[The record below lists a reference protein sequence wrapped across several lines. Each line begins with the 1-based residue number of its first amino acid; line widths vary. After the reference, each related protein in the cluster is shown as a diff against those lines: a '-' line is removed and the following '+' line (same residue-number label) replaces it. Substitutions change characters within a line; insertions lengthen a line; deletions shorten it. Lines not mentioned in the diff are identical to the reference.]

1 MKYLKSFVLFT
12 TLFFLI
18 LNVAIA
24 QNGAPRNPQLKEI
37 LTPFRMPLI
46 DRKTI
51 EYIYLDQDKDP
62 DAMKATLVNG
72 KKILWIDDD
81 DDMAIGD
88 VEGDMDNDCLL
99 IDRNGDGKYGDFLDL
114 IIDYIDGNGD
124 GRADYQILV
133 DNGAKENKEK
143 WESHYMWFIDNDK
156 DGVFGYVNWNSFKME
171 LWDHTGKSNFFAD
184 YNGKSA
190 FLKVHISTW
199 NIENL
204 EYNWE
209 NPFLFYDLDN
219 DGLTEMAIRL
229 VDEPV
234 RLNDQNSDYTWE
246 FSNYI
251 TLAQMTFDLDN
262 DNRPENELDFDLSLQ
277 FSGKGFG
284 YSDQINKIGLH
295 LVADGSD
302 KYFADPRWRHLESL
316 VYPNHETAPGLI
328 FNKGEWNSCSLV
340 FDEDDDCHR
349 WERVEFYQQKD
360 PFIIGAKKGGLDDLP
375 QADPTGDRGEW
386 DNDFSGKGN
395 LYVSP
400 LDGKLH
406 LYGAETGYWRID
418 QQALFYQGWQGWR
431 GENLQP
437 EDTDYAEPEIF
448 GTVRYE
454 DTDNNGFFDKIS
466 YDLDGDHQFEEEVSL
481 FQLSLS
487 DKSDIIKTADLK
499 YENFHKLHKSIAENQ
514 YQKSLKMENLAN
526 MAGLNTNWYSFLRSS
541 KSIQEQYH
549 NGFWLSYY
557 LYKDLMG
564 FYKDDTAESKT
575 IQKTYFKLNL

>member
-1 MKYLKSFVLFT
+1 MKHHKLFT
-12 TLFFLI
+12 QITTIFFLV
-18 LNVAIA
+18 LNVATA
-24 QNGAPRNPQLKEI
+24 QNVKQRNPQLKEI

-51 EYIYLDQDKDP
+51 EYIYLDEDKDP

-88 VEGDMDNDCLL
+88 VEGDMDNDCLM
-99 IDRNGDGKYGDFLDL
+99 IDINGDGKYGDYLDL
-114 IIDYIDGNGD
+114 NIDYIDGDGD
-124 GRADYQILV
+124 GKADYQILV
-133 DNGAKENKEK
+133 DNGKKEFKDK
-143 WESHYMWFIDNDK
+143 WESHYMWFIDNDN
-156 DGVFGYVNWNSFKME
+156 DGVFGYVNWNSVKME

-184 YNGKSA
+184 YNGQSA

-199 NIENL
+199 NIKDL
-204 EYNWE
+204 GYNWE
-209 NPFLFYDLDN
+209 NPFLFYDPDN

-229 VDEPV
+229 VDEP
-234 RLNDQNSDYTWE
+234 LKSNDQNAEYTWE
-246 FSNYI
+246 FTHNI
-251 TLAQMTFDLDN
+251 TLAQITFDLDN
-262 DNRPENELDFDLSLQ
+262 DNRPDNELDFDLSLQ

-284 YSDQINKIGLH
+284 YSNQINKIGLH
-295 LVADGSD
+295 PVAAGSD
-302 KYFADPRWRHLESL
+302 IYFADPRWRHLESL

-349 WERVEFYQQKD
+349 WERVEFYHQKD
-360 PFIIGAKKGGLDDLP
+360 PFIIGARKGGLDDLP

-448 GTVRYE
+448 GTVKYE

-466 YDLDGDHQFEEEVSL
+466 YDMDGDHQFEEEVSL
-481 FQLSLS
+481 FQTGLS
-487 DKSDIIKTADLK
+487 DQSVIIKTADLK
-499 YENFHKLHKSIAENQ
+499 YEDFQKLHKSISENQ
-514 YQKSLKMENLAN
+514 YQKRLKMESLAKK
-526 MAGLNTNWYSFLRSS
+526 AGLKSEWYSFLRSS

-557 LYKDLMG
+557 LYKDLMV
-564 FYKDDTAESKT
+564 FYKDDAVESKT
-575 IQKTYFKLNL
+575 IQKTYFNSNP